1 MPTDGTVVGNANRG
15 TEELGGVTLG
25 DSNVN
30 STVTSLA
37 LVTNVP
43 SLGSIPQPPLLF
55 IRGKIYVIK

>member
-1 MPTDGTVVGNANRG
+1 MPSDRTVVGNVNRG

-30 STVTSLA
+30 STVTSLT

-43 SLGSIPQPPLLF
+43 SLGSIPEPPLLF
-55 IRGKIYVIK
+55 IGGKIYVIK